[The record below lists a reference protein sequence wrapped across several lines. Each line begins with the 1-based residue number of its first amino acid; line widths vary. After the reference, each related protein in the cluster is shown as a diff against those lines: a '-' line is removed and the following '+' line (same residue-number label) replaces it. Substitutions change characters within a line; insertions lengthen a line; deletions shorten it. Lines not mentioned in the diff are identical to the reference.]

1 VIYAAAL
8 LLLFGGF
15 VAVQLIALRRRKRH
29 EAAIVPDQRLDLDPP
44 ADPDHEPTTWPPT
57 R

>member
-1 VIYAAAL
+1 MIYAVA

-15 VAVQLIALRRRKRH
+15 VAVQLIALRRRKAA
-29 EAAIVPDQRLDLDPP
+29 EAALVPGQRLDLDRP
-44 ADPDHEPTTWPPT
+44 ADPDSEPAAWPPT